1 MALRP
6 HLQSLSLTLGVLILA
21 LVSMSTFPM
30 VRACINPPDS
40 CTTPDFELSME
51 APDAVVNQGN
61 PPLALAIIYGFSNA
75 YFSGNVNLNLT
86 ISPKNLNGPVLILE
100 DPVLSFIPS
109 VFRGS
114 GVDISAGLNTP
125 QGNYNVTVTGTGGNV
140 THTTG
145 FVLTV
150 APPIPPDDFTVALY
164 PIPTQFQLGGHSDV
178 TIQVFRNGPPHMVPI
193 DLTVELNLTI
203 TPSGLVATGFPG
215 SVYIGTYD
223 GIGRTFSV
231 QSSSTTAPGVYT
243 LNATGTNYQRS
254 QSLSHSAIVTINVA
268 IPSPQKPPP
277 NPSSGPSTP
286 QPDSHPTASTPST
299 GLSTLKRAFSILAA
313 MTNKPIFWTF
323 ATGVVAFTIL
333 SLTAVAMVIRRN
345 RRKQLR
351 PSNWNDL

>member
-1 MALRP
+1 MTSRS
-6 HLQSLSLTLGVLILA
+6 HLQPLSVTLGVLILA
-21 LVSMSTFPM
+21 LVSMSSFPV

-40 CTTPDFELSME
+40 CTTPDFELWME

-61 PPLALAIIYGFSNA
+61 PPLALATIYGFSNA
-75 YFSGNVNLNLT
+75 YFSDNVNLSLAVTPNVV
-86 ISPKNLNGPVLILE
+86 NGPTLTLE
-100 DPVLSFIPS
+100 DPVLSFIPA

-164 PIPTQFQLGGHSDV
+164 PIPTQFQPGGHSDV

-203 TPSGLVATGFPG
+203 TPTGLVATGFPS
-215 SVYIGTYD
+215 SVYIGAYD
-223 GIGRTFSV
+223 GIGTTFSV
-231 QSSSTTAPGVYT
+231 QSSSTTAYGTYT

-268 IPSPQKPPP
+268 IPSPPKPPP
-277 NPSSGPSTP
+277 NPASGSSTP
-286 QPDSHPTASTPST
+286 QPGGNPNASTPSAGT
-299 GLSTLKRAFSILAA
+299 STLKGLLVILAA
-313 MTNKPIFWTF
+313 NVNKPVFWIFV
-323 ATGVVAFTIL
+323 TGVVAFTIL
-333 SLTAVAMVIRRN
+333 SLTAVATVMRRN
-345 RRKQLR
+345 RRKQSR
-351 PSNWNDL
+351 PSNWKDL